1 MFVCLVEV
9 SKSQIKVWLASSL
22 VECPLPTADG
32 FNPQPGHVCLR
43 VLYQRMDRTL
53 FKFLNSGDPY
63 VIDRI
68 RMLCYMGKGNPVSF
82 RNISY
87 I

>member
-1 MFVCLVEV
+1 MNVCLVEV
-9 SKSQIKVWLASSL
+9 PKSRIKFWLASSL

-32 FNPQPGHVCLR
+32 FIPLPGHVCLR

-53 FKFLNSGDPY
+53 LKFLNSGDPC

-68 RMLCYMGKGNPVSF
+68 RMLFYMGKGNQ
-82 RNISY
+82 
-87 I
+87 